1 MHRASPTKPLL
12 NYLVQRLLLVGVVI
26 WGAATLA
33 FILLYLSGD
42 PTNLL
47 LPLDASPEVRETFR
61 RAQGYDQPIY
71 VQYGRYLADLV
82 RGDFGV
88 SLRNNQPALRL
99 VLESFPATLRLAGL
113 SLLVAILLAVP
124 AGVVAANKRG
134 TITEFFIMSGALL
147 GQAMPVF
154 WLALMLILVFGLN
167 LRWLPISG
175 SGTWQHYVLPVVTL
189 ATFSAASIAR
199 LTRNGVLGELK
210 SDHVRTARAKGLRA
224 RDVLY
229 KHALRN
235 AAIPVVTIVGL
246 QLGTLVSG
254 AIITETIFA
263 WPGIGRFVLLA
274 VSQRDFPVVQ
284 ASVVVFALIL
294 AFINLAVDLLYL
306 ALDPRIRYG

>member
-1 MHRASPTKPLL
+1 MFAYLL
-12 NYLVQRLLLVGVVI
+12 QRLALVLVVV

-33 FILLYLSGD
+33 FVLLYLSGD

-47 LPLDASPEVRETFR
+47 LPLDAAPEVREAFR
-61 RAQGYDQPIY
+61 RAQGYDQPVY
-71 VQYGRYLADLV
+71 VQYVRYLGDLV

-88 SLRNNQPALRL
+88 SLRSNQPALEL
-99 VLESFPATLRLAGL
+99 VLESFPPTLRLAGL
-113 SLLVAILLAVP
+113 SLLVAVLLAVP
-124 AGVVAANKRG
+124 AGVIAAQRRG
-134 TITEFFIMSGALL
+134 SVTEFLLMSGALL

-154 WLALMLILVFGLN
+154 WLGLMLILIFGLN

-175 SGTWQHYVLPVVTL
+175 SGSWQHYVLPVATL

-199 LTRNGVLGELK
+199 LTRSGVLGELQ
-210 SDHVRTARAKGLRA
+210 SDHVRTAKAKGVRA
-224 RDVLY
+224 SGVLY

-235 AAIPVVTIVGL
+235 AAIPVVTIIGL

-284 ASVVVFALIL
+284 ASVVVFALLL
-294 AFINLAVDLLYL
+294 ALINLLVDLAYL

>member
-1 MHRASPTKPLL
+1 MLI
-12 NYLVQRLLLVGVVI
+12 YLARRLLLLVVVV

-33 FILLYLSGD
+33 FVLLYLSGD

-47 LPLDASPEVRETFR
+47 LPLDALPEVRETFR
-61 RAQGYDQPIY
+61 EAQGYDKPLV
-71 VQYGRYLADLV
+71 VQYGRYILDLV

-88 SLRNNQPALRL
+88 SLRSNQPALGL

-113 SLLVAILLAVP
+113 SLLVAVLIAVP
-124 AGVVAANKRG
+124 AGVIAANRRG
-134 TITEFFIMSGALL
+134 TVTEFAIMSGALF

-154 WLALMLILVFGLN
+154 WLALMLILIFGLN

-175 SGTWQHYVLPVVTL
+175 SGSWQHYVLPVFTL

-199 LTRNGVLGELK
+199 LTRNGVLSELS
-210 SDHVRTARAKGLRA
+210 SDHVRTARAKGLRPHN
-224 RDVLY
+224 VLY

-235 AAIPVVTIVGL
+235 AAVSVVTIIGL

-284 ASVVVFALIL
+284 ASVVVFALVL
-294 AFINLAVDLLYL
+294 ALINLVVDLLYL

>member
-1 MHRASPTKPLL
+1 M
-12 NYLVQRLLLVGVVI
+12 QRLLLVGVVI

-47 LPLDASPEVRETFR
+47 LPLDAAPEVRETFR
-61 RAQGYDQPIY
+61 RVQGYDQPIY

-113 SLLVAILLAVP
+113 SLLVAVLLAVP
-124 AGVVAANKRG
+124 AGVIAANKRG

-199 LTRNGVLGELK
+199 LTRNGVLGELR
-210 SDHVRTARAKGLRA
+210 SDHVRTARAKGLQA
-224 RDVLY
+224 RGVLY

-235 AAIPVVTIVGL
+235 AAIPVVTIIGL

-284 ASVVVFALIL
+284 ASVVVFALLL

>member
-1 MHRASPTKPLL
+1 MLT
-12 NYLVQRLLLVGVVI
+12 YLAQRLVLVVVVV

-33 FILLYLSGD
+33 FMLLYLSGD

-47 LPLDASPEVRETFR
+47 LPLDANPEVRETFR
-61 RAQGYDQPIY
+61 RAQGYDQPLY
-71 VQYGRYLADLV
+71 VQYLRYLADLV

-88 SLRNNQPALRL
+88 SLRSNQPALGL

-113 SLLVAILLAVP
+113 SLLVAVLLAVP
-124 AGVVAANKRG
+124 AGVVAANRRG
-134 TITEFFIMSGALL
+134 SLAEFFIMSGALL

-154 WLALMLILVFGLN
+154 WLALMLILIFGLN

-175 SGTWQHYVLPVVTL
+175 SGTWQHYVLPVATL

-199 LTRNGVLGELK
+199 LTRSGVLGELR
-210 SDHVRTARAKGLRA
+210 SDHVRTARAKGLQA
-224 RDVLY
+224 REVLY

-235 AAIPVVTIVGL
+235 AAIPVVTIIGL

-284 ASVVVFALIL
+284 ASVVVFALVL
-294 AFINLAVDLLYL
+294 AVINLAVDLLYL

>member
-1 MHRASPTKPLL
+1 ML
-12 NYLVQRLLLVGVVI
+12 NYLIQRIVLLFVVVL
-26 WGAATLA
+26 GAATLA
-33 FILLYLSGD
+33 FGLLYLSGD

-47 LPLDASPEVRETFR
+47 LPLDASESTREAFR
-61 RAQGYDQPIY
+61 QAQGYDQPLYI
-71 VQYGRYLADLV
+71 QYGRYLGNLV
-82 RGDFGV
+82 QGDFGT
-88 SLRNNQPALRL
+88 SLRNKQPALSL
-99 VLESFPATLRLAGL
+99 VLERFPPTLRLAGL
-113 SLLVAILLAVP
+113 ALLFAVLIAVP
-124 AGVVAANKRG
+124 AGVVAANRRG
-134 TITEFFIMSGALL
+134 SALELLLMSGALL

-154 WLALMLILVFGLN
+154 WLGLMLILVFGLN

-175 SGTWQHYVLPVVTL
+175 SGTPQHYVLPVITL

-199 LTRNGVLGELK
+199 LTRGGVLTELG
-210 SDHVRTARAKGLRA
+210 SDHVRTARAKGLLERG
-224 RDVLY
+224 VLY

-284 ASVVVFALIL
+284 ASVVIFALLL
-294 AFINLAVDLLYL
+294 ALINLGVDLLYL
-306 ALDPRIRYG
+306 VLDPRIRYG

>member
-1 MHRASPTKPLL
+1 MLT
-12 NYLVQRLLLVGVVI
+12 YLVQRVVLVAVVV

-33 FILLYLSGD
+33 FFLLYLSGD

-47 LPLDASPEVRETFR
+47 LPLDASPDVRETFR
-61 RAQGYDQPIY
+61 RAQGYDQPLY
-71 VQYGRYLADLV
+71 VQYARYLGDLV

-88 SLRNNQPALRL
+88 SLRSNQPALGM

-113 SLLVAILLAVP
+113 SLLVAVLLAVP
-124 AGVVAANKRG
+124 AGVIAANRRG
-134 TITEFFIMSGALL
+134 TATEFFIMSGALL

-154 WLALMLILVFGLN
+154 WLALMLILIFGLN

-175 SGTWQHYVLPVVTL
+175 SGTWRHYVLPVATL

-199 LTRNGVLGELK
+199 LTRSGVLGELR
-210 SDHVRTARAKGLRA
+210 SDHVRTAKAKGLQA
-224 RDVLY
+224 RGVLY

-235 AAIPVVTIVGL
+235 AAIPVVTIIGL

-284 ASVVVFALIL
+284 ASVVVFALVL
-294 AFINLAVDLLYL
+294 ALINLAVDLLYL
-306 ALDPRIRYG
+306 VLDPRIRYG

>member
-1 MHRASPTKPLL
+1 MLTYLL
-12 NYLVQRLLLVGVVI
+12 QRIMLVVVVV

-33 FILLYLSGD
+33 FVLLYLSGD

-47 LPLDASPEVRETFR
+47 LPLDAGAEVRETFR
-61 RAQGYDQPIY
+61 RAQGYDRPLY
-71 VQYGRYLADLV
+71 VQYLRYLGDLV

-88 SLRNNQPALRL
+88 SLRSNQPALAL

-113 SLLVAILLAVP
+113 SLLVAVLLAVP
-124 AGVVAANKRG
+124 AGVVAANRRG
-134 TITEFFIMSGALL
+134 SLAEFFIMSAALL

-154 WLALMLILVFGLN
+154 WLALMLILIFGLN

-175 SGTWQHYVLPVVTL
+175 SGSWQHYVLPVTTL

-199 LTRNGVLGELK
+199 LTRSGVLGELR
-210 SDHVRTARAKGLRA
+210 SDHVRTAKAKGLQA
-224 RDVLY
+224 SNVLY

-235 AAIPVVTIVGL
+235 AAIPVVTIIGL

-284 ASVVVFALIL
+284 ASVVVFALVL
-294 AFINLAVDLLYL
+294 AFINLVVDLLYL
-306 ALDPRIRYG
+306 TLDPRIRYG

>member
-1 MHRASPTKPLL
+1 MLT
-12 NYLVQRLLLVGVVI
+12 YLVQRLLLVVVVV

-33 FILLYLSGD
+33 FMLLYLSGD

-47 LPLDASPEVRETFR
+47 LPLDASPEVRATFR
-61 RAQGYDQPIY
+61 RAQGYDRPLY
-71 VQYGRYLADLV
+71 VQYLRYLGDLV

-88 SLRNNQPALRL
+88 SLRSNQPALGL

-113 SLLVAILLAVP
+113 SLLVAVLLAVP
-124 AGVVAANKRG
+124 AGVIAANRRG
-134 TITEFFIMSGALL
+134 SAAEFFIMSGALL

-154 WLALMLILVFGLN
+154 WLALMLILIFGLN

-175 SGTWQHYVLPVVTL
+175 SGTWQHYVLPVATL

-199 LTRNGVLGELK
+199 LTRSGVLGELR
-210 SDHVRTARAKGLRA
+210 SDHVRTARAKGLQA
-224 RDVLY
+224 REVLY

-235 AAIPVVTIVGL
+235 AAIPVVTIIGL

-284 ASVVVFALIL
+284 ASVVVFALVL

-306 ALDPRIRYG
+306 TLDPRIRYG